1 MVIQFTASTWPW
13 RVRRTWPLSR
23 SQTRSILSSD
33 ALSSGDT
40 EMVSS
45 YTVSSDDAETARR
58 PFGVTAAQACT
69 AAEFLGGSV
78 SCCRLL
84 QFGPHFVAFPR
95 HVQFAEYIKGGRQ
108 LFPLSCAIAL
118 FAHEKAPIPVAVSQT
133 APVAQL
139 QAERFLFLVQRHGLL
154 QPAPDLQDRG
164 LAAVAALQTILVAK
178 LQAERFLFLVQ
189 CHGFLQAAPVFQD
202 HGLVA
207 VAGLQTVLVAQLQA
221 ERFLSLEQLKSLLQP
236 APSFQDH
243 GLVAVAYL
251 QTVLVTQ
258 LQAERFL
265 FLKQRHG
272 SLQPAPGLQ
281 DQGLVA
287 VAGLQT

>member
-154 QPAPDLQDRG
+154 QPAP
-164 LAAVAALQTILVAK
+164 
-178 LQAERFLFLVQ
+178 
-189 CHGFLQAAPVFQD
+189 VFQD
-202 HGLVA
+202 QGLVA
-207 VAGLQTVLVAQLQA
+207 VAYLQTVLVAQLQA
-221 ERFLSLEQLKSLLQP
+221 ERFLFLVQRQSLLQP
-236 APSFQDH
+236 VPGIQDH
-243 GLVAVAYL
+243 GLVAVAPQ
-251 QTVLVTQ
+251 QTVFVAQ
-258 LQAERFL
+258 LQRERFL
-265 FLKQRHG
+265 LLNNAKGHFQFADPLTGCEAPVSQPG
-272 SLQPAPGLQ
+272 SATALSLFRQMLHSW
-281 DQGLVA
+281 
-287 VAGLQT
+287 